1 MKCERLSYDNSYN
14 VKVQIS
20 IKLTVLPYKCRLI
33 VLFFFLIEN
42 VNLHGLAYEKLY
54 DSVYRDT
61 VDLIFRVTMA
71 KNKETCKSECL
82 GNR

>member
-1 MKCERLSYDNSYN
+1 MKYERLSYDNFYN